1 MRFTTKLQLTFFSLL
16 KLKKLS
22 QPPIRILVLCECRSQ
37 MRNYNFIFRGSGL
50 VVTSFSSSQ
59 AVTKWRDRN
68 NCAKG
73 EAGPQWLQTPS
84 AGRQPWAPGHL
95 GTWAVRISPA
105 TQWSS
110 LAPVSRARSKS
121 TKTNLGT
128 LAFLVLLHS
137 IPAINQNGDSPNK
150 HYHQVILL
158 TCWNVYK
165 PICKLRKGIRG
176 KQPFRQ
182 RQLPAMETPRRA
194 PDKSITQ

>member
-1 MRFTTKLQLTFFSLL
+1 MSADL
-16 KLKKLS
+16 KWGT
-22 QPPIRILVLCECRSQ
+22 II
-37 MRNYNFIFRGSGL
+37 
-50 VVTSFSSSQ
+50 SSSEAAGLLLHHLAPRKQ
-59 AVTKWRDRN
+59 WRNGGIVTTVQ
-68 NCAKG
+68 KG
-73 EAGPQWLQTPS
+73 KQGHSDCRRPQPG
-84 AGRQPWAPGHL
+84 ANPGHL
-95 GTWAVRISPA
+95 GTWAVRISSA